1 MKKKI
6 VILGSTGSVGKNT
19 FKLILKDKKN
29 FEIKLLSAN
38 KNISSLLKQAKIFK
52 VKHLIINDKTKYL
65 LAKKKF
71 KNLDIKFYNSF
82 KVIDHLFNKKEID
95 YSMVSISGING
106 LTPSIKLIKYSK
118 NIAIVNKESLIC
130 GWELINKQL
139 KKNKTNFYPI
149 DSEHYSIFSLIDNS
163 SNIKIEKI
171 YITASGGPFLN
182 YKLSDLKRASLIKAL
197 KHPNWKMGKK
207 ITIDSSTLMNKVF
220 EVIEAKNIFD
230 LKYKDI
236 IVLSHPKS
244 YVHAIV
250 KFNNGISKFLLHDAD
265 MKIPIH
271 NSLYSGQNKPY
282 KSKQINFD
290 VINNLNFKT
299 IDGKKFPLINIIK
312 NLPQKNSLYET
323 ALITINDYFVD
334 KFLNKKIDYLSL
346 VNSVYEYSNLRM
358 FTKLKKFP
366 VNTVSDVYKTKRFV
380 NFQLSKLGV

>member
-182 YKLSDLKRASLIKAL
+182 YKLSGLKRASLIKAL

-271 NSLYSGQNKPY
+271 NSLYWGQNKPY

-358 FTKLKKFP
+358 FTKFKKFP